1 MTIKRNG
8 TYYICNNYVFCQS
21 LIIMLYSESCSGMNV
36 CINCMHACMTCI
48 SIGSYI
54 SVYLLTLVIVCLYIY
69 IYIYILAIT
78 LIMYMNLFFLQ

>member
-1 MTIKRNG
+1 MEHT
-8 TYYICNNYVFCQS
+8 ICNNYIFCQR
-21 LIIMLYSESCSGMNV
+21 LIITIYSESYIGMHV

-54 SVYLLTLVIVCLYIY
+54 SVYLLTLVIVCLSLSLY